1 MDLVS
6 WQNSEHSKELMEDF
20 LSHWIT
26 KYKSSLFQQ
35 QALIIKLE
43 IKKNN

>member
-1 MDLVS
+1 MVLVS

-26 KYKSSLFQQ
+26 KHKSWLFQQ
-35 QALIIKLE
+35 EILIIKLD
-43 IKKNN
+43 IKKN